1 MRDFFRSPLFRC
13 LVCLILV
20 CCILVNV
27 SPIRAEALPI
37 SVWVWLEAS
46 MVFASIMSGLGVSP
60 IDELAEGFADTCN
73 SCWDFVSLNYDF
85 VTDDEKIAVWA
96 TGTDELPFMV
106 DQEVIEAVR
115 DWLFTSETIVENN
128 ADEGWAYYN
137 GIPFPTLPDWNKE
150 THPYGFI
157 TQYSNNRTYFYAVS
171 DYSIEYEDGNESK
184 PILYF
189 SDPVCSKLALNGFSW
204 GDVVEDSIT
213 GFYFVDSRLFYWSN
227 FDIYHPDGTLIL
239 AASEPSSTQ
248 TVTAEDYL
256 TLNYVAP
263 SEMDFSTGYSTWTAG
278 AISVPGVRAEE
289 GEETVVV
296 PLSIPGTAADV
307 YSFSQADVW
316 TGANT
321 AADVIAQAVP
331 ITGTGTADPTL
342 PVVPDVPTEIAPYT
356 FSLNDIFPFCI
367 PFDLYDFLTCLDAA
381 PVAPVIEWALQLP
394 GGGTFPIT
402 LDLSPFDSVAQ
413 LLRRLEL
420 LIFCVGLALKTRDL
434 IKG

>member
-13 LVCLILV
+13 LVCLILA

-96 TGTDELPFMV
+96 TGNDELPFMV

-115 DWLFTSETIVENN
+115 DWLFTSETLVEETADYGFLYYDVYCLPEFTDEMVSYKNDGYRTNFIRLVGDYYLFTMVN
-128 ADEGWAYYN
+128 AD
-137 GIPFPTLPDWNKE
+137 
-150 THPYGFI
+150 
-157 TQYSNNRTYFYAVS
+157 
-171 DYSIEYEDGNESK
+171 
-184 PILYF
+184 PII
-189 SDPVCSKLALNGFSW
+189 
-204 GDVVEDSIT
+204 EDSRT
-213 GFYFVDSRLFYWSN
+213 LKFNAPVALAHFKYNAFSPVEWSFDSSSTHSSGWIGPYTDLLWCN
-227 FDIYHPDGTLIL
+227 VFDG
-239 AASEPSSTQ
+239 EPSDTY
-248 TVTAEDYL
+248 TLTAEDYL

-316 TGANT
+316 AGANT

-367 PFDLYDFLTCLDAA
+367 PFDLYDFLTCLNAA
-381 PVAPVIEWALQLP
+381 PVAPVIHWEIQLP
-394 GGGTFPIT
+394 GGGSYPLD

-413 LLRRLEL
+413 LLRRLQL
-420 LIFCVGLALKTRDL
+420 LAFCIALGIKTRDL